1 MNRPE
6 FLQGDEWTP
15 EAVRAELEY
24 LDKLRD
30 RFNGLSNQID
40 HEEAIVECLE
50 SYDFPWADVVKGSR
64 PDLTIGPI
72 AVRGI
77 PVAEIERKR
86 NRLRTLRSHLTA
98 LEEQLDEQ
106 QQAVEQMLAEMPH
119 TIVREMLKERFLYQ
133 KRWKDVATA
142 MNGKYPK
149 KKKFTEDSCKK
160 RVQRY
165 LKIDQEVKEGAKVSE
180 GRA

>member
-6 FLQGDEWTP
+6 FLQDDEWTP
-15 EAVRAELEY
+15 ETVRDELEY
-24 LDKLRD
+24 LDELRD
-30 RFNGLSNQID
+30 RLDGLSNQIA
-40 HEEAIVECLE
+40 HEEAVLKYLE
-50 SYDFPWADVVKGSR
+50 QHEYPWADVVRGSR

-72 AVRGI
+72 VVHGI
-77 PVAEIERKR
+77 PVAKIERKR
-86 NRLRTLRSHLTA
+86 NRLRMLRSHLTA
-98 LEEQLDEQ
+98 LEEQLDDQ
-106 QQAVEQMLAEMPH
+106 QQAVKQMLAEMPP
-119 TIVREMLKERFLYQ
+119 TIVREMLRERFLYQ

>member
-6 FLQGDEWTP
+6 FLQDDEWTP
-15 EAVRAELEY
+15 ETVRDELEY
-24 LDKLRD
+24 LDELRD
-30 RFNGLSNQID
+30 RLDGLSNQIA
-40 HEEAIVECLE
+40 HEEAVLKYLE
-50 SYDFPWADVVKGSR
+50 QHEYPWADVVRGSR

-72 AVRGI
+72 VVHGI

-86 NRLRTLRSHLTA
+86 NRLRMLRSHLTA
-98 LEEQLDEQ
+98 LEEQLDDQ
-106 QQAVEQMLAEMPH
+106 QQAVKQMLAEMPP
-119 TIVREMLKERFLYQ
+119 TIVREMLRERFLYQ